1 MSNILKL
8 LKTKT
13 FWINLAGAALI
24 VSNELSGKIIPT
36 EAAVTISVFANLVI
50 RLFTTKPV
58 SEK

>member
-13 FWINLAGAALI
+13 FWINFAGAALI